1 MYVII
6 NCLLKKKNDNKL
18 NFNSVALKLP
28 KEFNLPIYSNVNII
42 PPVGATVSL
51 FGYSKIS
58 YQHTEQYVTST
69 FRQNDGGPV
78 YKQGIVAHSLVQTA
92 DEQKYFLVD
101 APCSACMSGAP
112 VFDDAVDEYQK
123 VQSTH
128 YSSLHAE
135 ESARKRL
142 CGVFVGH
149 ESNLILFF
157 KIIFLKNIEII

>member
-1 MYVII
+1 MTFF
-6 NCLLKKKNDNKL
+6 KKNDNKL

-28 KEFNLPIYSNVNII
+28 KEFNFPIYSNVNII

-157 KIIFLKNIEII
+157 KIIFFKNIEII